1 MPLRARVASSHLQ
14 KKFGITCPL
23 LLCSDHLLKN
33 FFKSLLDSA
42 EVCASD
48 IGAMRLEAA
57 ARAPAARAPAARAPA
72 LPSAEAKVTLP
83 ECRIPTDW
91 LVLEEG
97 GFRPLSSPHTP
108 PGTGAPHRIGGRV

>member
-57 ARAPAARAPAARAPA
+57 ARAPAARAPA

-97 GFRPLSSPHTP
+97 GFRH
-108 PGTGAPHRIGGRV
+108 A